1 MAPGT
6 LVIPAHDSSLALSRA
21 HSNRTLDAAVLFSRF
36 RHWTSE
42 VRVCLGCDCWPHG
55 QRPDPAVFI
64 RTHVPN
70 VSNVMQSPQ
79 DEVSRRS
86 LTLSYSLFISWFYY
100 SSYPIKTYFLWF
112 QLCSFYYP
120 CQDQSYGGTGIACR
134 ALEIGWCCLIPRP
147 LFSRIYRDFRNQI
160 LAWMPWSAWWTIP
173 CTDCH
178 GPCRSISGCGADSS
192 VLSWQQCSEQT
203 DLQGLFL
210 TVHQLWS
217 ETWHSLRHLFQGH
230 NCSKLI
236 WTQYKALFIFLWL
249 IENNLLLREV
259 TADTLNCVRV
269 FHKREKM
276 RQRLGRSKPLF
287 GSKHVLN
294 TV

>member
-1 MAPGT
+1 MTAPWRCPELIPTELWT
-6 LVIPAHDSSLALSRA
+6 L
-21 HSNRTLDAAVLFSRF
+21 LFSF
-36 RHWTSE
+36 QGSGIE
-42 VRVCLGCDCWPHG
+42 LLKCVCAWAVTA
-55 QRPDPAVFI
+55 DPMAKDQTLLRSFV
-64 RTHVPN
+64 HVPN
-70 VSNVMQSPQ
+70 VSNVMQSPR

-120 CQDQSYGGTGIACR
+120 CQDQSYGGMGIACR

-192 VLSWQQCSEQT
+192 VLNKQICKASSWQST
-203 DLQGLFL
+203 SSDLKHDTAWDICFKGITAPSLF
-210 TVHQLWS
+210 
-217 ETWHSLRHLFQGH
+217 E
-230 NCSKLI
+230 
-236 WTQYKALFIFLWL
+236 
-249 IENNLLLREV
+249 
-259 TADTLNCVRV
+259 
-269 FHKREKM
+269 
-276 RQRLGRSKPLF
+276 
-287 GSKHVLN
+287 LN
-294 TV
+294 TRLCLYFFD